1 MGPIRYR
8 FAIVTV
14 PLRRGGEA
22 RPGGL
27 VGLEPA
33 GAGDVLQPV
42 DVYRNAGRRSRR
54 LLSGCMTE
62 SERT

>member
-42 DVYRNAGRRSRR
+42 TFTGMPVAARGVCCRAA
-54 LLSGCMTE
+54 
-62 SERT
+62 